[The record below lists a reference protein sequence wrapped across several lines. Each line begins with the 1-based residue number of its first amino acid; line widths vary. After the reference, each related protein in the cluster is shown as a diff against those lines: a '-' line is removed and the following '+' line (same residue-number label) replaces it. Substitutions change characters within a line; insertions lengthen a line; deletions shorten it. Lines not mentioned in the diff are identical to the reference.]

1 MTPGGGI
8 REAKTIVARH
18 EELIRAGDVDGI
30 VANVADDV
38 VFLAPS
44 VPLMEGRAE
53 VRRLYEG
60 MLAMGFWD
68 LHHQYGG
75 AESVGNL
82 VVLHGVARGTMTP
95 VGEEGV
101 AIMNDFVITL
111 RRQPEG
117 AKLRFWRLAFAPAR
131 AES

>member
-1 MTPGGGI
+1 MTSGDAI
-8 REAKTIVARH
+8 REAKTIVGRH
-18 EELIRAGDVDGI
+18 EELIRTGDVDGI
-30 VANVADDV
+30 VANVADDA

-53 VRRLYEG
+53 VSRLYED

-75 AESVGNL
+75 AEPVSEL

-101 AIMNDFVITL
+101 AIMNNFVITL
-111 RRQPEG
+111 RRQPDG
-117 AKLRFWRLAFAPAR
+117 AKLLFWRVAFAPAR
-131 AES
+131 P